1 MGKLTTHVLDTMR
14 GKTGAGIALE
24 LFRLHAD
31 RRELLMRGLT
41 NSDGRSHA
49 PLLGEDAMQVG
60 LYELDF
66 HVGDYF
72 ATLGVAQTEPR
83 FLDVVTLRF
92 GIADAKAHL
101 HVPLLVSP
109 YAYSTYR
116 GS

>member
-14 GKTGAGIALE
+14 GKPGSGMALE
-24 LFRLHAD
+24 LFRLHED

-41 NSDGRSHA
+41 NHDGRNSA
-49 PLLGEDAMQVG
+49 PLLTDEAMQAG
-60 LYELDF
+60 IYELDF

-72 ATLGVAQTEPR
+72 ATLGVTQTEPR

-92 GIADAKAHL
+92 GIADVKASL

-109 YAYSTYR
+109 YSYSTYR

>member
-1 MGKLTTHVLDTMR
+1 MAKLTTHVLDTMR
-14 GKTGAGIALE
+14 GRPGAGIAIE
-24 LFRLHAD
+24 LFRLHED

-41 NSDGRSHA
+41 NSDGRNNA
-49 PLLGEDAMQVG
+49 PLLAEGTMQVG
-60 LYELDF
+60 FYELDF

-72 ATLGVAQTEPR
+72 ATLGVSLTEPR

-92 GIADAKAHL
+92 GIADSKAAL

-109 YAYSTYR
+109 YGYSTYR